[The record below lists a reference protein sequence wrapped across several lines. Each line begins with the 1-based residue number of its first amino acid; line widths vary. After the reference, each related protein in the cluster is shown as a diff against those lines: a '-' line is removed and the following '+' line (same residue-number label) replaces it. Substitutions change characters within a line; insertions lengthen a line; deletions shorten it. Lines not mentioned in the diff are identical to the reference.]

1 MASGRWITS
10 LVALVLGCALA
21 WRIVASRHTPPAEIY
36 AGTGE
41 FVVWGFDRDLGW
53 EPIPDSRMG
62 EVTIGPQGARGARA
76 YLPTPPDGVLRI
88 VAVGESFLFG
98 SEVADDECWSAQFEA
113 LDTRVEAINLGVPG
127 YGPDQALLRYRRRG
141 ASLDPDVVVLGV
153 GFTSIARV
161 VNRLRSRLRPAHADP
176 SVKPRFRLVRDE
188 LELVPLPFASVDE
201 VRAAAADQR
210 LEALLSAQEYWKP
223 TPAGPGATVLGRGY
237 ALGRS
242 VVWQLWMNRNHE
254 AYRITLAI
262 FTRLATEARDRG
274 AQALVVYFP
283 APWELDAHRRRRGS
297 HLDRMRADLTARGIE
312 LLDLTP
318 EMAASREP
326 VHKLLHLDSTGH
338 RIVAAALH
346 DRLRS
351 NPVVGSEDR

>member
-10 LVALVLGCALA
+10 LVALVLGSALA
-21 WRIVASRHTPPAEIY
+21 WRMVASRHTPPAEIY
-36 AGTGE
+36 AGTGK

-53 EPIPDSRMG
+53 EPIPDAGMG

-76 YLPTPPDGVLRI
+76 YLPTPPEGVLRI

-141 ASLDPDVVVLGV
+141 ASLDPDVVVHGV
-153 GFTSIARV
+153 AFSSIARV
-161 VNRLRSRLRPAHADP
+161 VNRLRSRLRPPHAYP

-210 LEALLSAQEYWKP
+210 LEALLSAHEYWKP
-223 TPAGPGATVLGRGY
+223 TPASRKRVFVSSIASSGV
-237 ALGRS
+237 
-242 VVWQLWMNRNHE
+242 
-254 AYRITLAI
+254 I
-262 FTRLATEARDRG
+262 FG
-274 AQALVVYFP
+274 
-283 APWELDAHRRRRGS
+283 W
-297 HLDRMRADLTARGIE
+297 
-312 LLDLTP
+312 
-318 EMAASREP
+318 
-326 VHKLLHLDSTGH
+326 
-338 RIVAAALH
+338 
-346 DRLRS
+346 LRS
-351 NPVVGSEDR
+351 KSQAA